1 MNCLKISS
9 VFKNDLKGFFK
20 IIIFYIITDLRLL
33 LLKVL
38 NIYILSIIYLV
49 IYLSKTVYAPR
60 ASILALNWYIYL
72 GLISAPTYFLFWG
85 LDLWSLK
92 LCGVSS
98 NAPEKL
104 QKSECKLGQC
114 WPKTMSNIC
123 INMTLKLVVNMP
135 TMITYI

>member
-60 ASILALNWYIYL
+60 ASILALN
-72 GLISAPTYFLFWG
+72 
-85 LDLWSLK
+85 
-92 LCGVSS
+92 
-98 NAPEKL
+98 
-104 QKSECKLGQC
+104 
-114 WPKTMSNIC
+114 
-123 INMTLKLVVNMP
+123 
-135 TMITYI
+135 